1 MVFKKGTPSVLSF
14 KKLGKYRHT
23 TVFKYCM
30 IEHVY
35 AYLVNT
41 SLAKTAIFFQTFT
54 SFSCLQLLIRMFG
67 VQYWKNNKICNIFK
81 NKEEKN
87 LLLGNFD
94 APS

>member
-1 MVFKKGTPSVLSF
+1 MITWSKYKKAGNLFSLLALQKDHAMVFKKGTPSVLSF

-41 SLAKTAIFFQTFT
+41 SLAKTAIFFQNNLYIF
-54 SFSCLQLLIRMFG
+54 QLLTI
-67 VQYWKNNKICNIFK
+67 VN
-81 NKEEKN
+81 
-87 LLLGNFD
+87 
-94 APS
+94 